1 MDDIQLEH
9 AFLKAPCELLSKQFR
24 HRKKAVQKELDA
36 LLSKVE
42 TLGPN
47 PSASELLPVAHRL
60 VSFRQVL
67 ADTRQE
73 ELAVTRLCD
82 TRLRHL
88 RERPGG
94 GDDESGGDET
104 KRRSAWDENRLD
116 RMLVDYM
123 LREGFHETAEKLADA
138 CRIRSLVEL
147 DIFSASRV
155 IVEALRAK
163 DCAPALKWCSEKKRR
178 LAKIQS
184 TLEFRLRMQEFVE
197 LARRG
202 DKAQAIKYVRNH
214 FAALASD
221 PIRGPDVQR
230 SMALLAFGP
239 DTDCQPYKDMY
250 AEERWTELA
259 HDFNNDHYRLHGLP
273 RESLLEIV
281 LKSGLSSLKNRQC
294 GKPDTTNPNCPT
306 CVDPFLTLARDLPQ
320 AQHVHSVLVCH
331 ISKKVMDE
339 NNPPMVLPN
348 GNVYSNE
355 SLIRLAARNNGQVT
369 DPRTGETFS
378 LSDLRKCFIM

>member
-9 AFLKAPCELLSKQFR
+9 AFLKAPCELQSKQFR
-24 HRKKAVQKELDA
+24 HRKKSVQKELDA
-36 LLSKVE
+36 LMV
-42 TLGPN
+42 TVAALGPN
-47 PSASELLPVAHRL
+47 PSASELLPVAHR
-60 VSFRQVL
+60 VASFRQVL

-73 ELAVTRLCD
+73 ELAATRLCD
-82 TRLRHL
+82 ARLRHL
-88 RERPGG
+88 RERPA
-94 GDDESGGDET
+94 GDDGNSGDE
-104 KRRSAWDENRLD
+104 KRRSAWDETRLN

-123 LREGFHETAEKLADA
+123 LREGMHEIAEKLADT

-147 DIFSASRV
+147 DIFSAARL
-155 IVEALRAK
+155 IVAALRAK

-197 LARRG
+197 LARKG

-214 FAALASD
+214 FAHLTSD

-250 AEERWTELA
+250 EEERWTELV

-294 GKPDTTNPNCPT
+294 GEPETTNPNCPT

-320 AQHVHSVLVCH
+320 AQHVHSVLVCY
-331 ISKKVMDE
+331 ISKRVMDE
-339 NNPPMVLPN
+339 NNPPLVLPN
-348 GNVYSNE
+348 GNVYSTE
-355 SLIRLAARNNGQVT
+355 SLIRLAARNNGQVI
-369 DPRTGETFS
+369 DPRTGEQYA